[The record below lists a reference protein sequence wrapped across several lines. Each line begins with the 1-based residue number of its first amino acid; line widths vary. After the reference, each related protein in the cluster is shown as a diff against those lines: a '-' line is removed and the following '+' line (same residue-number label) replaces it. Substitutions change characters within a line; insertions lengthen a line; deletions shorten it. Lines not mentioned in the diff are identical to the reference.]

1 MKKDNVWESSL
12 FIATPLNPYS
22 EQDLADIESFII
34 DNPNGQGLANYLK
47 LYACKD
53 ELSNQMRTYIV
64 RLKDTKECVGY
75 FSLKA
80 GLISCNEVEIE
91 QEDDATGATKIIEEF
106 DTLPGIELAN
116 FAVNSFFVNKYEE
129 LKGVG
134 FTIFSEL
141 ILPIVYSVSEYVGVN
156 MIYIFALDYETLI
169 NRYKRYGFSR
179 LDSESENKLHQ
190 RVKPSYDDDCIF
202 MYQLL

>member
-1 MKKDNVWESSL
+1 METDNVWESTL

-22 EQDLADIESFII
+22 EQDLSDIEDFTI

-47 LYACKD
+47 SYACED

-64 RLKDTKECVGY
+64 RLKGTKECVGY

-80 GLISCNEVEIE
+80 GLISCNEAEIKE
-91 QEDDATGATKIIEEF
+91 EDNITGDTKIIEEF

-116 FAVNSFFVNKYEE
+116 FAVNSLFVNKYEG

-141 ILPIVYSVSEYVGVN
+141 ILKIVNNVSKYVGVK
-156 MIYIFALDYETLI
+156 MIYIFALNYDKLI
-169 NRYKRYGFSR
+169 DTYNRYGFRR
-179 LDSESENKLHQ
+179 LDPESENKLHQ
-190 RVKPSYDDDCIF
+190 RVKPSYDEDCIF